1 MSRQNELF
9 GKAIIYVRTSTAL
22 DSQSVSREETQPLE
36 LRKWAQVHGYEVVGE
51 YMDTKSGKTM
61 EGRGGLFSAIAH
73 ANGVGAVILVTE
85 LSRLTRSVADCATL
99 LEGDTKFIVTRS
111 GRHISKEM
119 LLIQSVFAQSERE
132 STSKR
137 MKAMLKGRFERSPEL
152 RQEWGNQ
159 QGIGLEKAR
168 DTQSNKAQAHAEK
181 VGGLALEMRNS
192 GISWKAIADRY
203 NRLEIPTRRGGKWGV
218 GSIQN
223 LVKRLK

>member
-1 MSRQNELF
+1 MPQSLF
-9 GKAIIYVRTSTAL
+9 AKAVIYIRTSTAL

-36 LRKWAQVHGYEVVGE
+36 LRKWAQIHGYEVVGE
-51 YMDTKSGKTM
+51 YVDTKSGKTM
-61 EGRGGLFSAIAH
+61 EGRDGLFGAIAH

-132 STSKR
+132 ATSKR

-152 RQEWGNQ
+152 RQQWGNQ
-159 QGIGLEKAR
+159 RGIGIEKAR
-168 DTQSNKAQAHAEK
+168 DTQRNQAQAYAEK
-181 VGGLALEMRNS
+181 VGGLAFEMRNS
-192 GISWKAIADRY
+192 GISWQAIADRY

>member
-1 MSRQNELF
+1 MPQSLF
-9 GKAIIYVRTSTAL
+9 GKAIIYVRTSTGL

-36 LRKWAQVHGYEVVGE
+36 LRKWAQIHGYEVVGE
-51 YMDTKSGKTM
+51 YTDTKSGKTM
-61 EGRGGLFSAIAH
+61 EGRHGLFSAIAH

-152 RQEWGNQ
+152 RQQWGNQ

-168 DTQSNKAQAHAEK
+168 DAQKNKAQAHAEK
-181 VGGLALEMRNS
+181 VGFFALEMIDRGCS
-192 GISWKAIADRY
+192 YKVIAERY
-203 NRLEIPTRRGGKWGV
+203 NQLEIPTQRGGKWST
-218 GSIQN
+218 GSIHRM
-223 LVKRLK
+223 VKRLK